1 MGEFEIPN
9 NIPLVNK
16 ETTMSSKPGTITP
29 ADYEALRLSGEYQ
42 NIQPE
47 GIDYGLLSG
56 MDINQYRADRQGHWD
71 SYKNMWYRGMGKLA
85 LTVPEGIGLL
95 ADLTGVLDEER
106 DFNNSLTEL
115 SREGKEYL
123 DKVLPEYSRYTEEGG
138 EFNPLNMEFYMRG
151 GDSVLE
157 SLGYLPFGYGS
168 GAAVRAGLMSM
179 SKYVPKL
186 AKYANGA
193 SAVGAAVVQNQIE
206 TSQVA
211 GETMRNLIQNGIDP
225 EEAFSAAQ
233 EIKFKGSLLT
243 LLEVGQYTKLFRGFG
258 TTQRFSGIGDSYAK
272 FKMKEIANEMPKEM
286 LEEVGLD
293 FFASEAE
300 RTVII
305 NDLQNKLKT
314 ASPEEKLVIESEL
327 EKLNTKSNYLDRFVD
342 HSLSDEG
349 LTSAFFGGLGAGVTQ
364 AGGTALN
371 YGLAKFNGKPTES
384 DEYKAAITQINQ
396 NLEQVKDVF
405 KTNTELILKQKET
418 NDPVEY
424 NKLNREVLKNLAF
437 VNAKKGTYQQ
447 FKNSLEL
454 IGDMNAQEA
463 QSKGFDINEVKEL
476 LQVFKKDV
484 NTYEN
489 FYNQVTQL
497 SGNENIQKEGFELL
511 SKKYLS
517 DGTITNAQ
525 NLITKTYSENTS
537 PTFGPTK
544 QRVNKLV
551 NQQTVFNNFISSIKD
566 TEGPRAEF
574 KQLVQKKLSNV
585 NQQLQQE
592 IENLNN
598 YVDSE
603 FTSDE
608 YAKIRGKKLNEN
620 DFKNSLVDNQVQQ
633 QEKNLVVAQFESLK
647 AEEEFNNLSNPKV
660 QEQIIQAQQE
670 EIVAQQK
677 QAEKAATK
685 ALTDEFNS
693 ILNSTNPDVKRLEE
707 INTELKG
714 TSISKDLN
722 NKLAKLKDKL
732 KKAEAKPVVTT
743 AVTNEGETVVPE
755 AVVTQSVEDV
765 FGFNVEYTDNTIT
778 ATTDSSE
785 VEKVSKEF
793 EGKERAKKQSLT
805 GGYLDVEYVESPDG
819 TLIAS
824 LKDEDGN
831 VINVER
837 ELDDFIDYNK
847 YPPGTEVTFVID
859 REWQQQN
866 NIPDSNWWELP
877 IAAQINGKT
886 VFYINK
892 FNAEP
897 TDGIDSNIEKKIAT
911 EFQEQVQKEL
921 IAQRKDVTTRLLNGE
936 SVIGQITNYGTG
948 TIDGYTKDKGK
959 VIDRLGNGTEL
970 FKDVAFAVVDKKA
983 SKLNTLTDTGDN
995 IVNNSIVTSEA
1006 FQSVPNGSVV
1016 VLLPSYSRI
1025 DGKTELVARP
1035 IDRNNLSDTDINIVK
1050 HLINTYGK
1058 YSREKL
1064 NELGLTIPEDVKNV
1078 TEYLINNFVYN
1089 GRKSGSFFVERVGDE
1104 RFIKVLDPQKVD
1116 SEGNPA
1122 VVKSINTKNETEVNE
1137 FLASRKY
1144 NIHSKPYFNVEFT
1157 NEITKITPADSKTTI
1172 AERTSTFIDNTT
1184 FQVINAAENKMQI
1197 LRQPSISYNVSKP
1210 IESKKVGKQAAK
1222 PAKKETTTQVPVSE
1236 VLVDALSQYKNEKS
1250 FTSAI
1255 KNYVRNK
1262 DEVVTDENRNKLSF
1276 EEFQGFN
1283 KAYKKAVEENKKLQR
1298 VDFFKQYFTAETK
1311 ETKSNNNPKQDS
1323 LKSTLSS
1330 LDNTK
1335 LQQLNEIEKSTNP
1348 YNALMELIINS
1359 KDSDLKNV
1367 IFKLKGLN
1375 PTIEFTSEI
1384 SNELAKVV
1392 YSDNKIIINKYAVA
1406 RNPRALEYIVAHE
1419 ILHLG
1424 TLNGLTK
1431 NTEFNKKVTE
1441 LFNFAKSKLD
1451 DSYALTNTREFV
1463 SEAFTNQEFKEQLK
1477 GLEYK
1482 GSNVFEKFWS
1492 FIKSLFGF
1500 NDNVFTLLDKYT
1512 NQYLMDFV
1520 VNLNGNVVED
1530 NLISDYQIEGL
1541 SLQEGYTLV
1550 QSMTGLAQ
1558 DIFRETDINI
1568 TFAQLKEEIKNRLQ
1582 AIYDNAVET
1591 GELDDDVMLQYE
1603 ALLADNGDN
1612 ETFNKLFI
1620 RVKANVAYLSDIL
1633 TKEFD
1638 EDINLED
1645 ESATVGSESYGR
1657 EAFQDNPK
1665 DKVSLRMKRLLA
1677 FIPDSLFNADKTEYF
1692 TLENKYG
1699 LKEYVPFDVMYNTLG
1714 MSLAN
1719 RPQSEMLKSLE
1730 TLSTEVAN
1738 IKVVLDKLEQLRLS
1752 DNLDDKALYNEFFS
1766 NFSKQHAT
1774 FVTILFQNNK
1784 QNNENKVI
1792 FSNRDSAENTL
1803 IAKWYNEFKNSYTK
1817 PNGIVQIIGNEYK
1830 INTEKAKEVYSKYSK
1845 ADQIKD
1851 NKQRFNAYREV
1862 LNEIGINV
1870 NEGAVNVLLKDP
1882 KMFGYKNTSDAMT
1895 AFRESVS
1902 FVITRLNN
1910 APGPND
1916 GLDTFNNPFI
1926 NTKKG
1931 QGEKSNLELLAS
1943 MQLKVDTNLLS
1954 SMFRNEEGKNIYTIF
1969 NNNTLSQIHSKLQFE
1984 DTRKALVNTWKNSA
1998 FHKDNH
2004 IIKQIIDGDL
2014 DANTLKLV
2022 LVSTMAQ
2029 DKKSNSGK
2037 PYKNLTAQER
2047 QVAKL
2052 IAWLNS
2058 GNKIGYIQ
2066 FPTQSDKPTI
2076 PFLGMPKMNVEVKD
2090 GKLNPT
2096 ALDAVYSIFL
2106 QEANRIIKA
2115 NQDYNNLKDTNFL
2128 ITNYHLDKKG
2138 KHDTSNSQK
2147 FMMLPLNDLKITT
2160 ENTGVV
2166 TEQSLRDTLIN
2177 QGITENVELQVKEK
2191 LNEIALQYI
2200 ESTKQFYDSLGITQN
2215 GKIKDKFYTGKQDSD
2230 IIAAYTIN
2238 HMIGYASIFSIYN
2251 NDPAYS
2257 KDIDDV
2263 SKRGAMNLAPGQ
2275 DLFDVTSGTYNSL
2288 IIKDVIFK
2296 SKNYQAMLDFFTKHF
2311 NSKEKA
2317 EQFLEPFKDINGTD
2331 AQAYVSLDFFEK
2343 IMDKLGRLDNDLK
2356 DLIDKARQG
2365 TLDGSEIEVL
2375 QPLKLVYV
2383 NDVWDTHTQNYVRKY
2398 IKFSAFP
2405 LYPQLTQP
2413 NGKPNELDSFRL
2425 DMENKKVD
2433 FVAFESASK
2442 LGSQGIQPMYNEVG
2456 QLQSIQENNVI
2467 ELPLEGM
2474 RLQQEVPFDADKKE
2488 VNVVSQARKLLFGDL
2503 LDPAFETNYT
2513 FGDKTD
2519 LSVRELK
2526 EIFDSLHEANVTEK
2540 FESLKKELGLTV
2552 DNEGNYFVTNLEA
2565 LKDILSD
2572 ELVRRQ
2578 NNDNILEGLEL
2589 IEEESIKKFKIP
2601 LYFSPNNQSFESV
2614 LLSIVSNNII
2624 KQKQAGKSFVQ
2635 GSEFGFYDVVTK
2647 IPEQYKDS
2655 IEWIRQNNNSL
2666 DPLTVKDNKLEPEGV
2681 LLPNIY
2687 RSILKEGQEIPQE
2700 LLKVF
2705 GFRIP
2710 NQGHNSMSPL
2720 KIQGFLPAAA
2730 GDLVIVTP
2738 EMLKRMGSDFDVDKL
2753 FIYFYNVKQTKDGLK
2768 KVEYSTSEKELTQ
2781 RYKTYKKGLIKSLIK
2796 RDEETNIVKLY
2807 EDSLDTFIEEVTK
2820 TNAFYEISQQ
2830 EFNFINSRINEIKD
2844 KIKVSEKAEKKELY
2858 EVLDELYSE
2867 IIFYS
2872 KPFRDQLLK
2881 KKEAEEIKNEWWN
2894 YFENKYNSSIL
2905 TEQEFSELPIEL
2917 QNTKQA
2923 RQNAILDIYFE
2934 IFSKPALLE
2943 KIMVANDIE
2952 PLVKAVVEV
2961 MGEETIQKD
2970 ILTVETQDNYFEA
2983 NSGGKSGVG
2992 VTSLWSTFFAQIQ
3005 YYNVAIK
3012 GQGILFKD
3020 DKGETIRL
3028 KDSKGNYLEDDGL
3041 GLTKLN
3047 NPRGVINNSF
3057 ISNILQLFQSA
3068 AVDNAK
3074 EQILDKV
3081 GLNNDTFDVAQLIAY
3096 SGIDDLKTIISFLRQ
3111 PIIEKY
3117 ISFIQRSRTRFADF
3131 SKGSYEERAAEQALA
3146 YINNN
3151 LKEAKINYNK
3161 FSETTKPFSY
3171 SEMKEFIELS
3181 KKEATKKLNVKSYKG
3196 NIKPEP
3202 NTIFV
3207 FGSNPEGRHGAGAAK
3222 IAKEQFGAIY
3232 GQGEGLQ
3239 GNAYALPTK
3248 DLRIKENKGLKSISS
3263 EQIINNI
3270 EKLYNVA
3277 KENPDKE
3284 FKIGYRNTNEISL
3297 NGYTGLEMIDMFIKA
3312 GKIPS
3317 NIIFSEEWVNTEKF
3331 IQQSLTAEEKVKY
3344 FQGQFQ
3350 ILSNFIQYKDKA
3362 KVLGKAITAY
3372 NIDTKSVGINYYE
3385 VLQAVNKY
3393 DTYFNAKEVPFFDG
3407 LQSMNT
3413 GFVKSLYDKGLKLA
3427 QTAFNQPSILPF
3439 NNKFFKKLYQNALEI
3454 TGKEELN
3461 AQDVKLLNKTALWY
3475 ITSLQNGVINENVQ
3489 ELRKRLLTSVIENNA
3504 VKDKSLA
3511 LRIQDLKNE
3520 GYDNWL
3526 VERLV
3531 IDNDNIKY
3539 YRNNLEKSE
3548 EVLAVISF
3556 IQLLNEHPEIGKELI
3571 QYSYLTS
3578 GGNPTA
3584 TGFNNIIPVTELNE
3598 FGKYYNSK
3606 EFQDLLND
3614 DSFSDIFFEQFY
3626 RNNPTKA
3633 YNISE
3638 LNPVKL
3644 EGKNIQVKS
3653 EDALP
3658 KYVYMYVKQENAKAI
3673 TLIFKKNPNYKPSD
3687 NVYYSL
3693 GLLNNEYAGNTPNL
3707 ESIYPDNNK
3716 YISQP
3721 IKNNFENKN
3730 ELKDKLDNVSKTE
3743 STLGKE
3749 TDLIAKEK
3757 KC

>member
-1 MGEFEIPN
+1 MVENTETKN
-9 NIPLVNK
+9 NTGPDRIPLINV
-16 ETTMSSKPGTITP
+16 GTELSTHPNVVTP
-29 ADYEALRLSGEYQ
+29 ANYESLRLTGEYQ
-42 NIQPE
+42 DFQPQ
-47 GIDYGLLSG
+47 GIDYGALSG
-56 MDINQYRADRQGHWD
+56 IDINQYRADRQGHWD

-85 LTVPEGIGLL
+85 LTIPEGIGLL

-115 SREGKEYL
+115 SREGKEWL

-138 EFNPLNMEFYMRG
+138 KFNPLSFEFLMRG

-157 SLGYLPFGYGS
+157 SMGYLPFGYGS

-225 EEAFSAAQ
+225 EEALAAAQ

-272 FKMKEIANEMPKEM
+272 FKMKEIANEIPKEM

-300 RTVII
+300 RTVLI
-305 NDLQNKLKT
+305 NELQNKLKT
-314 ASPEEKLVIESEL
+314 ASPEDKIAIENEL

-342 HSLSDEG
+342 YSLSDEG
-349 LTSAFFGGLGAGVTQ
+349 LTSAFFGGLGAAVTQ

-384 DEYKAAITQINQ
+384 DEYKAAIAQINQ

-418 NDPVEY
+418 NDPVEF

-476 LQVFKKDV
+476 SQVFKKDV
-484 NTYEN
+484 NAYEN

-551 NQQTVFNNFISSIKD
+551 NQKEVFNRFINSITD

-574 KQLVQKKLSNV
+574 KQFLQKKLSNI

-608 YAKIRGKKLNEN
+608 YAKIRGKKLNES
-620 DFKNSLVDNQVQQ
+620 DFKNSLVDNQIQQ

-647 AEEEFNNLSNPKV
+647 AEEEYKNLSNPKV
-660 QEQIIQAQQE
+660 QEEIIQAQQE
-670 EIVAQQK
+670 EIAAQQK
-677 QAEKAATK
+677 QAEKEATK

-693 ILNSTNPDVKRLEE
+693 ILNSANPDIKRLEE
-707 INTELKG
+707 INTQLKN
-714 TSISKDLN
+714 TSLSKDLN

-732 KKAEAKPVVTT
+732 KKAEAKPKPEVVTPI
-743 AVTNEGETVVPE
+743 AGETVVPE
-755 AVVTQSVEDV
+755 VVITQSTADV
-765 FGFNVEYTDNTIT
+765 FGFNVEYVDNTIT

-785 VEKVSKEF
+785 VKEVSQQF

-837 ELDDFIDYNK
+837 QLPDFIDYNK
-847 YPPGTEVTFVID
+847 YAPGTEVTFVID

-897 TDGIDSNIEKKIAT
+897 TDGIDSNIEDKVAT

-936 SVIGQITNYGTG
+936 TVIGQITNYGTG
-948 TIDGYTKDKGK
+948 TIDGYTKEKGRT
-959 VIDRLGNGTEL
+959 IDRLGNGTEL
-970 FKDVAFAVVDKKA
+970 FKDIAFAVVDKKA
-983 SKLNTLTDTGDN
+983 SKLNALTDTGDN

-1035 IDRNNLSDTDINIVK
+1035 VDRNNLSDTDINIIK

-1058 YSREKL
+1058 YSKDKL
-1064 NELGLTIPEDVKNV
+1064 AELGLTIPEDVKNV

-1089 GRKSGSFFVERVGDE
+1089 GRKSGSFFVERVGNE

-1122 VVKSINTKNETEVNE
+1122 VVKSINTTNEAEVNE

-1157 NEITKITPADSKTTI
+1157 NEITKITPADSKITI
-1172 AERTSTFIDNTT
+1172 AERTSTFINNKN
-1184 FQVINAAENKMQI
+1184 FQVIDATENKMQI
-1197 LRQPSISYNVSKP
+1197 LRQPSISYNVNKP

-1222 PAKKETTTQVPVSE
+1222 PKAPVTTDAKADIERRRQEELDRETPIKNENITVDFGGNISVTYQVITYKDGSIKISTTNKTSKKYNKLSDEVFKDYEKIDFESDAKGIIKTELIKDNYNDKQSQEIKEAKEKTINAKYDAELAALEGAKPKVAAKPVKKEVTQTTTQVPVSE
-1236 VLVDALSQYKNEKS
+1236 AIMNEINKANDKTIASVLKNN
-1250 FTSAI
+1250 I
-1255 KNYVRNK
+1255 
-1262 DEVVTDENRNKLSF
+1262 TDLETFKA
-1276 EEFQGFN
+1276 FN
-1283 KAYKKAVEENKKLQR
+1283 KAFKISGLTSRLEFA
-1298 VDFFKQYFTAETK
+1298 KQYFTTETK
-1311 ETKSNNNPKQDS
+1311 ETKSSNNPKQDS

-1330 LDNTK
+1330 LDNNK

-1375 PTIEFTSEI
+1375 PKIEFTSEI

-1406 RNPRALEYIVAHE
+1406 RNPRALEYVVAHE

-1441 LFNFAKSKLD
+1441 LFNFAKSKLG
-1451 DSYALTNTREFV
+1451 DSYALSNTREFV

-1520 VNLNGNVVED
+1520 VDLNGNVVED

-1582 AIYDNAVET
+1582 AIYDKSVET
-1591 GELDDDVMLQYE
+1591 DELGKDVMLQYE
-1603 ALLADNGDN
+1603 ALLANNGDN

-1719 RPQSEMLKSLE
+1719 RPQSEMLKSLK

-1803 IAKWYNEFKNSYTK
+1803 ISKWYNEFKNSYTK
-1817 PNGIVQIIGNEYK
+1817 PNGIVQIVGNEYK
-1830 INTEKAKEVYSKYSK
+1830 INTEKAKEVYAKYSK

-1851 NKQRFNAYREV
+1851 NKQKFNAFREV
-1862 LNEIGINV
+1862 LSEIGINV
-1870 NEGAVNVLLKDP
+1870 DEGAVNILLKDP

-1895 AFRESVS
+1895 AFREAVS

-1931 QGEKSNLELLAS
+1931 QGEKSNLELLAT

-1984 DTRKALVNTWKNSA
+1984 DTRNALLSTWKDSA

-2004 IIKQIIDGDL
+2004 IIKQLIDGKL
-2014 DANTLKLV
+2014 DADTLKLV

-2052 IAWLNS
+2052 ISWLNS
-2058 GNKIGYIQ
+2058 GNKTGYIQ

-2115 NQDYNNLKDTNFL
+2115 NQDYVKNKDTNYL

-2147 FMMLPLNDLKITT
+2147 FMMLPLDNMKITT

-2177 QGITENVELQVKEK
+2177 QGITENVELQVKER

-2215 GKIKDKFYTGKQDSD
+2215 GVIKDKFYTGKQDSD

-2356 DLIDKARQG
+2356 DLINKARQG
-2365 TLDGSEIEVL
+2365 ILDGSEIEVL

-2383 NDVWDTHTQNYVRKY
+2383 NDVWDNHTQNYVRKY

-2405 LYPQLTQP
+2405 LYQQLTQP
-2413 NGKPNELDSFRL
+2413 NGKPNELDSFRN
-2425 DMENKKVD
+2425 DMESKAVD

-2456 QLQSIQENNVI
+2456 QLQSIQESNVI

-2488 VNVVSQARKLLFGDL
+2488 VNVVSQARKLVFGDL
-2503 LDPAFETNYT
+2503 LDPAFDTNYT
-2513 FGDKTD
+2513 FGDRTD
-2519 LSVRELK
+2519 LNARELK

-2589 IEEESIKKFKIP
+2589 IEEDNTKKFKIP

-2687 RSILKEGQEIPQE
+2687 RSILKEGQEVPQE

-2768 KVEYSTSEKELTQ
+2768 KIEYNSSPNDFKVRWEDYKERLLKSKEAKELFDLTDKDL
-2781 RYKTYKKGLIKSLIK
+2781 RKNIARLKVALDRFKELADTTENDSLKKGLELFNVDSIEKL
-2796 RDEETNIVKLY
+2796 EE
-2807 EDSLDTFIEEVTK
+2807 
-2820 TNAFYEISQQ
+2820 
-2830 EFNFINSRINEIKD
+2830 
-2844 KIKVSEKAEKKELY
+2844 
-2858 EVLDELYSE
+2858 E
-2867 IIFYS
+2867 II
-2872 KPFRDQLLK
+2872 DVL
-2881 KKEAEEIKNEWWN
+2881 EE
-2894 YFENKYNSSIL
+2894 ENKAY
-2905 TEQEFSELPIEL
+2905 TFETFSELPIEL

-2992 VTSLWSTFFAQIQ
+2992 ITSLWSTFFAQMQ

-3020 DKGETIRL
+3020 DKGQVIGSEE
-3028 KDSKGNYLEDDGL
+3028 N
-3041 GLTKLN
+3041 GLTQLN
-3047 NPRGVINNSF
+3047 NVRGRINNSF

-3151 LKEAKINYNK
+3151 LKEAKINYTK

-3181 KKEATKKLNVKSYKG
+3181 KKET
-3196 NIKPEP
+3196 
-3202 NTIFV
+3202 
-3207 FGSNPEGRHGAGAAK
+3207 
-3222 IAKEQFGAIY
+3222 
-3232 GQGEGLQ
+3232 
-3239 GNAYALPTK
+3239 
-3248 DLRIKENKGLKSISS
+3248 
-3263 EQIINNI
+3263 
-3270 EKLYNVA
+3270 
-3277 KENPDKE
+3277 
-3284 FKIGYRNTNEISL
+3284 
-3297 NGYTGLEMIDMFIKA
+3297 
-3312 GKIPS
+3312 
-3317 NIIFSEEWVNTEKF
+3317 
-3331 IQQSLTAEEKVKY
+3331 LTAEEKVKY

-3362 KVLGKAITAY
+3362 EVLGKAITAY

-3393 DTYFNAKEVPFFDG
+3393 DTYFNAKEFPFFDG
-3407 LQSMNT
+3407 LQEMNT

-3427 QTAFNQPSILPF
+3427 QTAFNQPSVLPF
-3439 NNKFFKKLYQNALEI
+3439 NNKFFKKLYENALEI

-3475 ITSLQNGVINENVQ
+3475 ITSLQNGVINENIQ
-3489 ELRKRLLTSVIENNA
+3489 ELRKRLLTSVIENNQ

-3511 LRIQDLKNE
+3511 LKIQDLKNE

-3606 EFQDLLND
+3606 EFADLLND

-3644 EGKNIQVKS
+3644 ESKNIQVKS

-3658 KYVYMYVKQENAKAI
+3658 KYVYMYVKQQDSKAI
-3673 TLIFKKNPNYKPSD
+3673 TLVFKKNNNFKLSD

-3693 GLLNNEYAGNTPNL
+3693 GLLTNEYAGNTPNL

-3721 IKNNFENKN
+3721 IANNFENKN

-3743 STLGKE
+3743 STESTEMVNYNTYQNVLKENNLKSTVTETEFNLLSEKEKE
-3749 TDLIAKEK
+3749 TILWQAKN
-3757 KC
+3757 CNF